1 MEAGGGSSMI
11 HGFLKDPRFL
21 ASTLYLQR
29 PEGIMVLLM
38 VMTVCVLIYAALSSR
53 PVSFQGCGCGFRVF
67 LCGAHP
73 WSESVP
79 TRQVDG
85 AHVMRG

>member
-38 VMTVCVLIYAALSSR
+38 VMIMGNIWIKFLEINY
-53 PVSFQGCGCGFRVF
+53 VF
-67 LCGAHP
+67 LKKSC
-73 WSESVP
+73 
-79 TRQVDG
+79 
-85 AHVMRG
+85 